1 MWEEILMG
9 VFSIP
14 QLVYEKNVYRQVS
27 NVVGKQFDKKAVLS
41 KENSYLK
48 QPFFALDFLD
58 KYITI

>member
-27 NVVGKQFDKKAVLS
+27 NVVGKTIRREAVLS
-41 KENSYLK
+41 KANRYLK
-48 QPFFALDFLD
+48 QSFLH
-58 KYITI
+58 